1 MFLKQRVCSDN
12 GGAEAAPSKQ
22 KRKARAA
29 KTAGLKAQ
37 LKEMLAQPLVARGVS
52 TRYITSGVHSIA
64 DDLLAGECESRA
76 PFPIVMNH
84 S

>member
-1 MFLKQRVCSDN
+1 MFSDD
-12 GGAEAAPSKQ
+12 GGVEAAPSKQ

-64 DDLLAGECESRA
+64 DDLLAGECKSLE
-76 PFPIVMNH
+76 PFSISING